1 MFCYKANKFREL
13 WGKYAGWAQTVM
25 FVDDLRE
32 FKQLQKSKSDLKIE
46 EAKKEPLENDQT
58 STSSNSNKRSAADQR
73 STTESSQRKK
83 KLKS

>member
-1 MFCYKANKFREL
+1 MNLYVKFCKANKFREL

-32 FKQLQKSKSDLKIE
+32 FKQLQKSKSDLKLE
-46 EAKKEPLENDQT
+46 EAKKEEPLENDQIT
-58 STSSNSNKRSAADQR
+58 TSSNSNKRSAA
-73 STTESSQRKK
+73 ESSHRKK

>member
-1 MFCYKANKFREL
+1 
-13 WGKYAGWAQTVM
+13 M

-32 FKQLQKSKSDLKIE
+32 FKQLQKSKSDLKLE

-58 STSSNSNKRSAADQR
+58 TTSSNSNKRSGADQQ
-73 STTESSQRKK
+73 STAESSRRKK

>member
-1 MFCYKANKFREL
+1 MYFHKANKFREL

-32 FKQLQKSKSDLKIE
+32 FKQLQKSKSDSKLE
-46 EAKKEPLENDQT
+46 EVKKEPLENDKT
-58 STSSNSNKRSAADQR
+58 TTSSNSYKRSGADQQ
-73 STTESSQRKK
+73 STAESSRRNK